1 MTYRLL
7 LLAGAMGLSGVG
19 LSGAAVAAPPAPVTS
34 DQLVCDLTGDCGSD
48 AAEPTKDK
56 PDTRGF
62 SIVRAGAPATPAAPA
77 APAAR
82 GPERRPVAHIA
93 TTSADT
99 SAPGRRAPRG
109 EVGHTNLEIAFQE
122 GSATLT
128 EQGRATADT
137 FARALQ
143 SPAMSGKRFMIAGH
157 TSAVG
162 SRAFNQ
168 DLSERRAQ
176 AVVDYL
182 VGKGAPRSQFDA
194 KGFGFDKPLPGTA
207 PRSPANRRVEVVA
220 QP

>member
-7 LLAGAMGLSGVG
+7 LLAGAMVLPGVI
-19 LSGAAVAAPPAPVTS
+19 LPGAAMAAPPTPVTS
-34 DQLVCDLTGDCGSD
+34 DQLVCDLTGDCGGD

-62 SIVRAGAPATPAAPA
+62 SIVRAGAPATPAASSAPAARAPERRPAAHIA
-77 APAAR
+77 APAAE
-82 GPERRPVAHIA
+82 PMQA
-93 TTSADT
+93 
-99 SAPGRRAPRG
+99 GRRAPRG

-128 EQGRATADT
+128 DQGKSTADT

-143 SPAMSGKRFMIAGH
+143 SPAMAAKRFMIAGH

-182 VGKGAPRSQFDA
+182 VAKGAPRAQFDA

-207 PRSPANRRVEVVA
+207 PRSPSNRRVEVVA

>member
-1 MTYRLL
+1 MTFRSM
-7 LLAGAMGLSGVG
+7 LLAGALVLPGVA
-19 LSGAAVAAPPAPVTS
+19 LAAPPAPVTS
-34 DQLVCDLTGDCGSD
+34 AELVCQLTGDCATDD
-48 AAEPTKDK
+48 AVPTQDK
-56 PDTRGF
+56 PETRGF
-62 SIVRAGAPATPAAPA
+62 SIVRTGTTPAAAAPA
-77 APAAR
+77 APAAAHAADH
-82 GPERRPVAHIA
+82 RPVAHIA
-93 TTSADT
+93 ATGPATSQ
-99 SAPGRRAPRG
+99 PGRMRAPKD
-109 EVGHTNLEIAFQE
+109 VGHANLEIAFQE

-128 EQGRATADT
+128 DQGKATVDT

-143 SPAMSGKRFMIAGH
+143 APSMAAKRFMIGGH

-182 VGKGAPRSQFDA
+182 VTKGATRSQFDA

-220 QP
+220 LP